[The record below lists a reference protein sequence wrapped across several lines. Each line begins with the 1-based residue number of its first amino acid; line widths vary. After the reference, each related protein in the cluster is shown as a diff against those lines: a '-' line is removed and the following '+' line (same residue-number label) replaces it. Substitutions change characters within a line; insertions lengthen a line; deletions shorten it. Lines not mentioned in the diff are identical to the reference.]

1 MTGNPPAQIPSEGM
15 GVKRLLIIKKN
26 LETRV
31 RVRST
36 RTIRSD
42 PKKDEKIVEEN
53 EEREIPGPSV
63 SEEILTKDTF
73 SKNPRQTAKS
83 EPASPAPLTTSSVSK
98 T

>member
-1 MTGNPPAQIPSEGM
+1 M
-15 GVKRLLIIKKN
+15 
-26 LETRV
+26 
-31 RVRST
+31 
-36 RTIRSD
+36 
-42 PKKDEKIVEEN
+42 EEN